1 MRTAVGRSAV
11 WRISALLLG
20 AALLSTGCGDDGGVF
35 GSIPESGDGSTSAGD
50 TGCSREVVEGCDLF
64 GVVFSDP
71 MELDEALG
79 FVESF
84 AGVAVAVYRVDA
96 VCVPDISFTAMPPDP
111 PEWVPSRFAYVDAGE
126 IRERRLAATNAGLS
140 PPITGGH
147 ISESYWAQWEEEWRL
162 AQAEG
167 VLIAAV
173 GFYTSQDVALTM
185 SRDPGVAGV
194 VTIPSRR
201 TDSLDPSYAGE
212 LFVESKDFPAG
223 YLDPAPSID
232 C

>member
-1 MRTAVGRSAV
+1 MRTAVERPAV
-11 WRISALLLG
+11 WRISALLLC

-35 GSIPESGDGSTSAGD
+35 GSIPESGDGSAPVAE
-50 TGCSREVVEGCDLF
+50 CSLEDVEGCALV

-79 FVESF
+79 FVEGF
-84 AGVAVAVYRVDA
+84 AGTALAVYRVDA

-111 PEWVPSRFAYVDAGE
+111 PERVPSRFAYVDAGE
-126 IRERRLAATNAGLS
+126 IRDRRLAATNAGLS

-147 ISESYWAQWEEEWRL
+147 ISESYWEQWEEEWRL
-162 AQAEG
+162 AQHEG

-173 GFYTSQDVALTM
+173 GFYTSLDVALTM
-185 SRDPGVAGV
+185 SRDTGV
-194 VTIPSRR
+194 VGVVEIPSRR

-212 LFVESKDFPAG
+212 LFVESKAFPAG
-223 YLDPAPSID
+223 YLDPVPSID